1 MFTFFSNVKSII
13 LFYVVYR
20 NIQATLRNIII
31 FSTNLGALL
40 LDSDYNAR
48 NGNNRKKI
56 NSINNDLYGSHWT
69 SFYSCISFNEINNNR

>member
-1 MFTFFSNVKSII
+1 MFTFFVNIKKYNFIFI
-13 LFYVVYR
+13 FYIV
-20 NIQATLRNIII
+20 TLNGKYITI
-31 FSTNLGALL
+31 FSTNLGFLL

-48 NGNNRKKI
+48 NGKNRKQI